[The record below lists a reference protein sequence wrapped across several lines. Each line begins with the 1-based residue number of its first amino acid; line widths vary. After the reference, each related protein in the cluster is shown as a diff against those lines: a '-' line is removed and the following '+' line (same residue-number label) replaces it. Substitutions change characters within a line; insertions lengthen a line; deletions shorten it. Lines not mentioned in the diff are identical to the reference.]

1 MTHWKTTLS
10 YDGTTF
16 HGWQVQPHL
25 ATIQG
30 TLAAAL
36 HQVTGETILP
46 QGSGRTDSGVHALAQ
61 VTSFTTTGPIP
72 AANLL
77 RALNHDLPPSIR
89 ILSVEP
95 VPETFHARHSAR
107 GKTYE
112 YRIFQRRPNLIP
124 TAPPTSEITPDLIC
138 SPFLAPYVWNCHWP
152 LNLEAMHQSAAL
164 LLGTHDFTSFA
175 ASDPDLAQREAL
187 SRPKQH
193 EAPTELSSRPEH
205 RAFARHSGE
214 TPAFEGLDAT
224 STSHHPSNKSNPN
237 PSTFGVIS
245 PGNERYPKA
254 LALGLIPPAEER
266 GLSPGS
272 GPNPTKTLT
281 QSTLTLE
288 NDLLIYRITGSGFL
302 HHMVRNIVGTLVEV
316 GRGALTPS
324 DIPRILAAQ
333 DRTTAGPTAPAT
345 GLFLHTVH
353 YTPNN

>member
-72 AANLL
+72 AANLI
-77 RALNHDLPPSIR
+77 RALNHALPPSIR
-89 ILSVEP
+89 ILTVEP
-95 VPETFHARHSAR
+95 VPATFHARHSAR

-124 TAPPTSEITPDLIC
+124 TVPPTSKITSDLIC

-152 LNLEAMHQSAAL
+152 LNLEAMHQAAVL
-164 LLGTHDFTSFA
+164 LLGTHNFTSFA
-175 ASDPDLAQREAL
+175 ASDPDLAQRA
-187 SRPKQH
+187 
-193 EAPTELSSRPEH
+193 AH
-205 RAFARHSGE
+205 RATNNPVISTEAKRSGE
-214 TPAFEGLDAT
+214 PPVFEGVNPT
-224 STSHHPSNKSNPN
+224 STPPN
-237 PSTFGVIS
+237 
-245 PGNERYPKA
+245 A
-254 LALGLIPPAEER
+254 
-266 GLSPGS
+266 
-272 GPNPTKTLT
+272 PNPTKTLT

-288 NDLLIYRITGSGFL
+288 NNLLIYRITGSGFL

-324 DIPRILAAQ
+324 DIPRILAAK